1 MKVALVHDWLN
12 GMRGGEYVLEAIG
25 DLYPDAE
32 IFTLFFDP
40 ENISDKIKS
49 HKINTSYIQN
59 LPFRKSLYRHYL
71 PLFPG
76 AVEKFDFG
84 GYDLVISTSHC
95 VAKGAASGKD
105 TLHICYCFSPMR
117 YVWDRFEDY
126 FPRDRINPL
135 RYQFISLM
143 AKRLRSWDKRS
154 SDRVDLF
161 VADSNFVNMRIKS
174 FYNRCSEVIF
184 PPVDTEYYSP
194 GPSSRKNYFLLA
206 GAMVPYKKGDIVIEA
221 FNELGIKLIVT
232 GEGPE
237 MNRLSKI
244 AKGNVEFTGWIE
256 RETLRDYYRGC
267 DALIFPGIEDF
278 GIVPVEA
285 QACGRPVIAF
295 GEGGVLETVKG
306 PTVSNY
312 RKYGGI
318 KSGLFFTEQ
327 TAGEIR
333 SAVKVFSNMKFDTKE
348 IVKHARKF
356 SKENFSSSIDK
367 FISKAYHNFNNN
379 GKSGLEESMLI

>member
-12 GMRGGEYVLEAIG
+12 CMRGGEYVLEAIG

-32 IFTLFFDP
+32 VFTLFFDP
-40 ENISDKIKS
+40 ENISKAIKS
-49 HKINTSYIQN
+49 HKITTSFIQN
-59 LPFRKSLYRHYL
+59 LPFRKTLYRHYL

-76 AVEKFDFG
+76 AIEKFDFSR
-84 GYDLVISTSHC
+84 YDLVISTSHC
-95 VAKGAASGKD
+95 VAKGAVSDKN

-117 YVWDRFEDY
+117 YVWDRFDDY
-126 FPRDRINPL
+126 FPKSGINPI
-135 RYQFISLM
+135 RYHLISLM

-154 SDRVDLF
+154 SHRVDLF
-161 VADSNFVNMRIKS
+161 VADSNFVKERIKS
-174 FYNRCSEVIF
+174 FYKRSSEVIF

-194 GPSSRKNYFLLA
+194 GPSTRQDYFLLA

-221 FNELGIKLIVT
+221 FNQLGAKLIVT

-244 AKGNVEFTGWIE
+244 AKSNIEFTGWID

-267 DALIFPGIEDF
+267 EALIFPGIEDF

-295 GEGGVLETVKG
+295 GQGGVLDTVKG
-306 PTVSNY
+306 PTVNNFEDY
-312 RKYGGI
+312 EGLI
-318 KSGLFFTEQ
+318 SGLFFTEQ
-327 TAGEIR
+327 TAGAII
-333 SAVKVFSNMKFDTKE
+333 SALKVFSKMEFDTNSINE
-348 IVKHARKF
+348 HAREF
-356 SKENFSSSIDK
+356 SKENFSSSIGD
-367 FISKAYHNFNNN
+367 FVSKACHNFEKY
-379 GKSGLEESMLI
+379 GKTGLEESELN